1 MALAK
6 SKTGLGKGL
15 SAVLGDNT
23 VNIEPNDFEFLP
35 IAKIEPRKEQPRSV
49 FEEEALAELA
59 ASIEEHGV
67 IQPLTVR
74 RIDGGYYQIIAGE
87 RRWRASRMAGL
98 TAVPA
103 RIIEAD
109 DKKAME
115 LALVENLQREGLN
128 PVEEARGYKT
138 LMEEFGLTQEQVSR
152 RVSKSRPTVANTLRL
167 LELPEAALKELED
180 GALSPGAARALLGLE
195 SPVLIEQALA
205 LILKKELTVRQV
217 EALVKAMK
225 KPPKPPVE
233 EDPDAIR
240 VDYYAEAERQM
251 QQSVGRRVRIVRGRK
266 TGKIEIEYCGDE
278 DLNDL
283 IDLLSGI
290 NARKK

>member
-1 MALAK
+1 
-6 SKTGLGKGL
+6 
-15 SAVLGDNT
+15 
-23 VNIEPNDFEFLP
+23 
-35 IAKIEPRKEQPRSV
+35 
-49 FEEEALAELA
+49 
-59 ASIEEHGV
+59 V

-152 RVSKSRPTVANTLRL
+152 RVSKSRPAVANTLRL

-180 GALSPGAARALLGLE
+180 GALSPGAARACW
-195 SPVLIEQALA
+195 VW
-205 LILKKELTVRQV
+205 
-217 EALVKAMK
+217 
-225 KPPKPPVE
+225 
-233 EDPDAIR
+233 
-240 VDYYAEAERQM
+240 
-251 QQSVGRRVRIVRGRK
+251 RVRR
-266 TGKIEIEYCGDE
+266 
-278 DLNDL
+278 
-283 IDLLSGI
+283 
-290 NARKK
+290 

>member
-152 RVSKSRPTVANTLRL
+152 RVSKSRPAVANTLRL

-195 SPVLIEQALA
+195 SPALIEQALA

-266 TGKIEIEYCGDE
+266 AGKIEIEYCGDE

-290 NARKK
+290 NGRKK